1 MSDRSFWQTLWSKRM
16 LLCVLTGFSSGMP
29 LWVLY
34 QLLPAWLRDQGVS
47 LETIGLM
54 ALVGLPYTWK
64 FLWSPL
70 LDAWVPPFL
79 GRRRGWALV
88 FQLLL
93 AAGIAA
99 IGLLDPNATWAVSAL
114 AAGVAFFSASQDV
127 VLDAFRRELLPDEE
141 LGLGNAMFVNA
152 YRVSGLV
159 PGGLSLVL
167 ADSIP
172 WSLVFPVTAGFMV
185 VGVVGTF
192 LADPVASE
200 IGPPRTL
207 RAAVVDPFVEFFQRD
222 GTGAAVLLLAFM
234 LLYKLGDSMAT
245 ALITPFYLDVG
256 FTKSQIGTIAKGVGL
271 WSSVT
276 GAFLGGA
283 VMTRI
288 GINRSLWLFGVVQ
301 LLSILGFAVLAEAGP
316 DTRLLAAAVA
326 FEYLGIGLGTA
337 GFVAF
342 LARET
347 DKRFTATQFA
357 LFSSL
362 VALPRTVLNSTTGFL
377 AEALGWTTFFL
388 LCTALAVPGMLLL
401 PWVAPWSRP
410 VDPSTDGEDASQSEA
425 TA

>member
-1 MSDRSFWQTLWSKRM
+1 
-16 LLCVLTGFSSGMP
+16 
-29 LWVLY
+29 
-34 QLLPAWLRDQGVS
+34 
-47 LETIGLM
+47 
-54 ALVGLPYTWK
+54 
-64 FLWSPL
+64 
-70 LDAWVPPFL
+70 
-79 GRRRGWALV
+79 
-88 FQLLL
+88 
-93 AAGIAA
+93 
-99 IGLLDPNATWAVSAL
+99 
-114 AAGVAFFSASQDV
+114 
-127 VLDAFRRELLPDEE
+127 
-141 LGLGNAMFVNA
+141 
-152 YRVSGLV
+152 
-159 PGGLSLVL
+159 
-167 ADSIP
+167 
-172 WSLVFPVTAGFMV
+172 
-185 VGVVGTF
+185 
-192 LADPVASE
+192 
-200 IGPPRTL
+200 
-207 RAAVVDPFVEFFQRD
+207 
-222 GTGAAVLLLAFM
+222 
-234 LLYKLGDSMAT
+234 
-245 ALITPFYLDVG
+245 
-256 FTKSQIGTIAKGVGL
+256 
-271 WSSVT
+271 
-276 GAFLGGA
+276 
-283 VMTRI
+283 MTRI